1 MKIILLKDTAKI
13 GKKYDIKDVAEGYA
27 LNLLIPNKLAIV
39 ATKDAIKRMEIE
51 KAREE
56 GEKKVHEDL
65 ILKNI
70 DGLKNTPLI
79 ISAKTND
86 KGHLFAGLHR
96 EDLAKEIERQTKLSI
111 DPTFI
116 KLDNPIKE
124 IGDYNIEIN
133 AIGKSVKFKLSVQSS
148 S

>member
-13 GKKYDIKDVAEGYA
+13 GRKYDIKDVAEGYA

-39 ATKDAIKRMEIE
+39 ATKEAVKRIEIE

-56 GEKKVHEDL
+56 GEKKIHQDL

-79 ISAKTND
+79 IFAKTND
-86 KGHLFAGLHR
+86 KGHLFAGFHR
-96 EDLAKEIERQTKLSI
+96 EDLAKEIEKQTKLSI
-111 DPTFI
+111 DSTFI

-133 AIGKSVKFKLSVQSS
+133 AIGKTVNLKLSVQSS